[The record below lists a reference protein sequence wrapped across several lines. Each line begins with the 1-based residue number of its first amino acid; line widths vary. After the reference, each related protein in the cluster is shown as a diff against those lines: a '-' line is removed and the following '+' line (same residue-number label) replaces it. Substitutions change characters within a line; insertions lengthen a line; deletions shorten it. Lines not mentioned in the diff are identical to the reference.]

1 MQFHDGLVASTKI
14 LSATSL
20 ELEGISLS
28 PNLTHFSVSLSA
40 CGKRPLAPKHG
51 RNVRIVGGIDAM
63 PGMWPWLVSIQIPS
77 SHGPRHS
84 CGGSLLAEHWV
95 LTAAHCFKTKKSS
108 LHLWRIVVGATDL
121 SKLPDDVQIHT
132 VSKVVLHQDYNP
144 LTEENDIALIELDSP
159 VTFSD
164 YVQPACLP
172 RVTMESWKGPWR
184 SSSPTPCVKTSDV
197 LQEAKLNILDTQK
210 CNSSDWYNGA
220 MSSHTLCAGYEEGGI
235 DTCQGDSGGP
245 LMCKTSPASLF
256 YILGITSWGKG
267 CGEAN
272 SPGIYTSVQQF
283 LDTSGALGHPSREGW
298 LSRALLHPPKENS
311 LPGATKDAPEGCP
324 SAALSWSPSWPTQA
338 GSACGP
344 EGPISHPRDI

>member
-1 MQFHDGLVASTKI
+1 TRLVLA
-14 LSATSL
+14 
-20 ELEGISLS
+20 

-51 RNVRIVGGIDAM
+51 RNVRIVGGVDAM

-159 VTFSD
+159 VTFND

-172 RVTMESWKGPWR
+172 RVTMGSE
-184 SSSPTPCVKTSDV
+184 TNFTSCF
-197 LQEAKLNILDTQK
+197 ATG
-210 CNSSDWYNGA
+210 W
-220 MSSHTLCAGYEEGGI
+220 
-235 DTCQGDSGGP
+235 
-245 LMCKTSPASLF
+245 
-256 YILGITSWGKG
+256 GITSENKTGLPFVRNDVG
-267 CGEAN
+267 
-272 SPGIYTSVQQF
+272 SPAWAGAGVG
-283 LDTSGALGHPSREGW
+283 LD
-298 LSRALLHPPKENS
+298 
-311 LPGATKDAPEGCP
+311 
-324 SAALSWSPSWPTQA
+324 
-338 GSACGP
+338 
-344 EGPISHPRDI
+344 

>member
-1 MQFHDGLVASTKI
+1 MKLPQL
-14 LSATSL
+14 LRATSIPWVDCSPCQKVSPYFQVESLLGQFPSTVPCLAFKGSL
-20 ELEGISLS
+20 ESSLTPS
-28 PNLTHFSVSLSA
+28 SSSL
-40 CGKRPLAPKHG
+40 GQPLK
-51 RNVRIVGGIDAM
+51 NVRIVGGVDAM

-95 LTAAHCFKTKKSS
+95 LTAAHCFKTKK
-108 LHLWRIVVGATDL
+108 RY
-121 SKLPDDVQIHT
+121 VQSWLLTGSIHT

-159 VTFSD
+159 VTFND

-172 RVTMESWKGPWR
+172 RVTMGSETNFTSCFATGWGIT
-184 SSSPTPCVKTSDV
+184 SENSVKTSDV
-197 LQEAKLNILDTQK
+197 LQEAKLNILDSQK
-210 CNSSDWYNGA
+210 CNGSDWYNGA
-220 MSSHTLCAGYEEGGI
+220 MSPHTLCAGYEEGGI

-272 SPGIYTSVQQF
+272 SPGIYTS
-283 LDTSGALGHPSREGW
+283 L
-298 LSRALLHPPKENS
+298 
-311 LPGATKDAPEGCP
+311 
-324 SAALSWSPSWPTQA
+324 
-338 GSACGP
+338 
-344 EGPISHPRDI
+344 